1 MNTIYIQLGS
11 NMGNRKSYIEKSMQE
26 IEQEVGNIIC
36 SSKIYESSPW
46 GVTNQNHFLNSV
58 IKVESKLAPYVLLEK
73 LQEIENNSGR
83 IRKEKWGERSI
94 DLDILFYNFEIIN
107 TKNLKI
113 PHPYIQERR
122 FVLVPLSEIAT
133 DYNHPVL
140 QKNISVL
147 LEECTDTEKVYE
159 YAI

>member
-1 MNTIYIQLGS
+1 M
-11 NMGNRKSYIEKSMQE
+11 
-26 IEQEVGNIIC
+26 
-36 SSKIYESSPW
+36 
-46 GVTNQNHFLNSV
+46 
-58 IKVESKLAPYVLLEK
+58 
-73 LQEIENNSGR
+73 
-83 IRKEKWGERSI
+83 GERSI

-122 FVLVPLSEIAT
+122 FVLVPLTEIAT

>member
-46 GVTNQNHFLNSV
+46 GETNQNHFLNSV
-58 IKVESKLAPYVLLEK
+58 IKVESKLSPYVLLEK

-94 DLDILFYNFEIIN
+94 DLDILFYNLEIIN

>member
-1 MNTIYIQLGS
+1 
-11 NMGNRKSYIEKSMQE
+11 MGDRESYIEKSMKQ

-36 SSKIYESSPW
+36 SSKIYESSAW

-58 IKVESKLAPYVLLEK
+58 IKVESKLPPYVLLEK

-122 FVLVPLSEIAT
+122 FVLVPLTEIAT

-147 LEECTDTEKVYE
+147 LEECADTEKVYE

>member
-46 GVTNQNHFLNSV
+46 GETNQNHFLNSV
-58 IKVESKLAPYVLLEK
+58 IKVESKLSPYVLLEK